1 MQKVIILTI
10 CLFIKTF
17 PQQTPL
23 EKNNYQELTT
33 YNELVLYITQLEKS
47 SKMLKLVMIGQS
59 VEKRNLYGMLFS
71 TTDFEKD
78 TSKIRVLIFAQQ
90 HGNEQSGKEGALILA
105 RELLKPQ
112 NKYLFDRIDLA
123 LIPQVN
129 PDGSEKNVRRNSNGV
144 DLNRNHLIL
153 TQPETRA
160 VHNLFDNYL
169 FEATMDIHEYYP
181 YTESWMNFGYIK
193 NFDEQIG
200 TPTNPNVSEE
210 IRNISNNEFL
220 PFIESYLNKKGFSFH
235 NYILGGPPGDE
246 LFRHSTYDI
255 NDGRQSF
262 GILNS
267 FSVIMEGKN
276 GRDSIDNIQRRAEG
290 QAAAILGFLE
300 FIYKNKDKIKNIV
313 QSERKK
319 FAPFNPGG
327 NVAIQLDHVNVGKKL
342 NLPLLSLST
351 KTDTLLTVSDYHPTV
366 KSLYDVKRPFGY
378 LIPKNLKE
386 VVDWAKH
393 NNLVM
398 HQVTR
403 IPEVKFEK
411 YFISSIDSTNFEGD
425 KVVNP
430 IVEVSEIK
438 DEIKLEDYFFIPT
451 NQLRS
456 NLIVIALEPKSTLGL
471 STYKEFEFLLK
482 KHQAFPI
489 LRIISNNNNQN

>member
-1 MQKVIILTI
+1 MLKILLLIIF
-10 CLFIKTF
+10 CFIYNF
-17 PQQTPL
+17 PQEIPL

-33 YNELVLYITQLEKS
+33 YNELVQFITQLDKS
-47 SKMLKLVMIGQS
+47 TKMLKLVIIGQS

-71 TTDFEKD
+71 TTNFKKD

-105 RELLKPQ
+105 RELLKPH
-112 NKYLFDRIDLA
+112 NKYLFNRIDLA

-129 PDGSEKNVRRNSNGV
+129 PDGSERNVRRNANGV

-153 TQPETRA
+153 TEPETRA
-160 VHNLFDNYL
+160 VHTLFNKYL
-169 FEATMDIHEYYP
+169 FEATMDVHEYYP
-181 YTESWMNFGYIK
+181 YTESWVKFGYVK

-200 TPTNPNVSEE
+200 TTTNPNVSEE

-290 QAAAILGFLE
+290 QAAGMLCFLE
-300 FIYKNKDKIKNIV
+300 FIYQNKDKIKSIV

-327 NVAIQLDHVNVGKKL
+327 NVTIQLDHINVGKKL
-342 NLPLLSLST
+342 NLLLFSLST
-351 KTDTLLTVSDYHPTV
+351 KIDTLLTVSDYHSIV

-378 LIPKNLKE
+378 LIPKYLRG

-393 NNLVM
+393 NNIVM

-430 IVEVSEIK
+430 VVEVIEIK

-451 NQLRS
+451 NQIRS

-471 STYKEFEFLLK
+471 PTYKEFEFLLK
-482 KHQAFPI
+482 KDQAYPI
-489 LRIISNNNNQN
+489 LRIISDYQNQK